1 MKTKTIKMLLALVLA
16 VPTQMF
22 AQQAT
27 ISADEFALSVIPGIF
42 TSDSAPK
49 IHDAVDKYSFE
60 EGDNNTINVYNDE
73 LESIATITYNPVQYK
88 RSQSEELINGTDW
101 VVYNEYYDYVAWI
114 TLRFLDLRNG
124 AVLGDVSDTLLTQT
138 LFNSDEKFEYILPK
152 YRFVEEV
159 EEYDETGDNKADV
172 RYIYNRIYTSGIE
185 VVSQDGNVVYSFDF
199 GKEYEDEIDIK
210 VVLWGDK
217 TYLCV
222 GNEKIYGTCDMY
234 LLNRESS
241 NVSLVKTKELKALKL
256 FPSVAKKDSMVTIDL
271 GDKTADNGGVIFVT
285 DVNGRTMYTK
295 RVEAGETSLKLPIN
309 GLASGLY
316 VVSLRTPE
324 NSFEAAKLVVK

>member
-1 MKTKTIKMLLALVLA
+1 MKTIKFLLASLLVA
-16 VPTQMF
+16 PAQMF
-22 AQQAT
+22 AQHVT
-27 ISADEFALSVIPGIF
+27 VVSDEFALSVIPGIF

-49 IHDAVDKYSFE
+49 IHDARNIYSFE

-73 LESIATITYNPVQYK
+73 FESIATINYNTETYVSYQI
-88 RSQSEELINGTDW
+88 LLLNGTDW
-101 VVYNEYYDYVAWI
+101 VVDSERYNDVSWI
-114 TLRFLDLRNG
+114 PLEFLDLNSG
-124 AVLGDVSDTLLTQT
+124 TMLGDEKYTLLTQT

-152 YRFVEEV
+152 YRLVEEV
-159 EEYDETGDNKADV
+159 EEYDETGDNNVDV
-172 RYIYNRIYTSGIE
+172 KYIYNRIYTSGIE
-185 VVSQDGNVVYSFDF
+185 VVSQDGDVVYSFDF
-199 GKEYEDEIDIK
+199 GKEYDDEISIK
-210 VVLWGDK
+210 VLLWGDK

-222 GNEKIYGTCDMY
+222 GNKKDYDTCDMY
-234 LLNRESS
+234 LLKRENS

-256 FPSVAKKDSMVTIDL
+256 FPSVAKKESMVTIDL
-271 GDKTADNGGVIFVT
+271 GDKTADNGGMILVT

-295 RVEAGETSLKLPIN
+295 RVEAGETSLKLPVN

>member
-1 MKTKTIKMLLALVLA
+1 MLLALVLA
-16 VPTQMF
+16 APTQMF

-88 RSQSEELINGTDW
+88 YSQSEELINGTDW
-101 VVYNEYYDYVAWI
+101 VVYDEYYDYVSWI

-159 EEYDETGDNKADV
+159 EEYDNTGDNKADD
-172 RYIYNRIYTSGIE
+172 RRIYKRIYTSGIE

-199 GKEYEDEIDIK
+199 GKEYEEEIDIK

-222 GNEKIYGTCDMY
+222 GNGKYCETCDMY

-256 FPSVAKKDSMVTIDL
+256 FPSVAKKDTMVTIDL
-271 GDKTADNGGVIFVT
+271 GDKTADNGGMIFVT

-295 RVEAGETSLKLPIN
+295 RVEAGETSLKLPIS

>member
-1 MKTKTIKMLLALVLA
+1 MLLALVLA
-16 VPTQMF
+16 APTQMF

-27 ISADEFALSVIPGIF
+27 ISVDEFALSVIPGIF

-101 VVYNEYYDYVAWI
+101 VVYNEYYDYVSWI

-124 AVLGDVSDTLLTQT
+124 TVLGDVLDTLLTQT

-159 EEYDETGDNKADV
+159 EEYDNTGDNKADE
-172 RYIYNRIYTSGIE
+172 RRIYNRIYTSGIE

-199 GKEYEDEIDIK
+199 GKEYEEEIDIK

-222 GNEKIYGTCDMY
+222 GNGKYCETVDMY

-295 RVEAGETSLKLPIN
+295 RVEAGETSLKLPIS